1 METVNT
7 LKISTLL
14 LDCTCVPTRIRSQ
27 ARAHAHT
34 DTAFD
39 TNAVKTKSTT
49 RAFDSKPSRKPT
61 ARHML
66 SKTSCPFRDR
76 EDGDVPLRL
85 WLEGSVTLGGCLSY
99 SWGSPRLHHRLH
111 RCCTSRP
118 EYALKGS
125 RFCPP
130 TEASFKDNERQHC
143 IIYSLLTVGIYC
155 WLSAPPDAAHPP
167 WISPSDI

>member
-27 ARAHAHT
+27 ARAQAHT
-34 DTAFD
+34 DAAFD
-39 TNAVKTKSTT
+39 TNAVKTKSLTQ
-49 RAFDSKPSRKPT
+49 AFDSTPSKKPT

-85 WLEGSVTLGGCLSY
+85 
-99 SWGSPRLHHRLH
+99 
-111 RCCTSRP
+111 
-118 EYALKGS
+118 
-125 RFCPP
+125 
-130 TEASFKDNERQHC
+130 
-143 IIYSLLTVGIYC
+143 
-155 WLSAPPDAAHPP
+155 
-167 WISPSDI
+167 